1 LRNCSHHD
9 SGKVNLK
16 ADDRLVG
23 HFVGLEDSIG
33 SRLAIPENKTMTHEY
48 TIHKYTNVT
57 K

>member
-9 SGKVNLK
+9 FGKVSLK
-16 ADDRLVG
+16 TDDRLVG

-33 SRLAIPENKTMTHEY
+33 SRLAIPGNKT
-48 TIHKYTNVT
+48 IVRKDTNIENIT